1 MKRLRVG
8 SNLHDLADYAYVQIN
23 DTHPSM
29 VIPELIR
36 LLTEKHKIKFAEAVE
51 IVRNMVGYTNH
62 TILAEALEKW
72 PVSLF
77 QPILPRIY
85 SIIEEINRRFCLWVM
100 EQGKQYSLRDTAIIY
115 DDMIKMAKSFNRR

>member
-1 MKRLRVG
+1 MRHNYLIDEAIARG

-51 IVRNMVGYTNH
+51 IVLIWWAIP
-62 TILAEALEKW
+62 TIPFWLKH
-72 PVSLF
+72 
-77 QPILPRIY
+77 
-85 SIIEEINRRFCLWVM
+85 
-100 EQGKQYSLRDTAIIY
+100 
-115 DDMIKMAKSFNRR
+115 